1 MTCGIAYSISFGNG
15 VKSLAVE
22 KRKTKNKKLGV
33 AAAVLFVAAIL
44 VTVVVSTF
52 ITMFMFR
59 SYNDDVQTERARMGM
74 KVLEDALER
83 EVVRLSEKFRNWS
96 EDDPFAKSMNGYYNE
111 YFVETWPE
119 YREAN
124 AFCAVLDIDGNTIYS
139 EGYPF
144 VTFDL
149 GSIAA
154 GRTVSG
160 IVTLDGK
167 TAAVYAAPV
176 NENGAKGALVLG
188 YDLEKCGIPE
198 SVKALTGCEIT
209 LFGGDTR
216 CATTLG
222 EDLLGTPM
230 PEAVRDKVISG
241 GETYT
246 GQTVINGSGYYV
258 SYAPMYGIDGKIAG
272 AYFAGLSSAG
282 TDAQFAAVSA
292 ASSAAALVLVVIS
305 AAAVV
310 IFIRKRVM
318 IPIRQVTVLADE
330 MESGRFSSTS
340 VDYFFVNDE
349 VGMFARKLRYVKK
362 DVSKCIEDISAILD
376 RMADGDFTAQPDSSY
391 PGDFGRIKSSV
402 VKIEEDLGAALEKM
416 NRSSEEVM
424 TGSGRMAEG
433 SQTLADGAARQE
445 SAIKEISG
453 SLSEV
458 SSRISA
464 AADSAAA
471 AGELS
476 ELTKEKVL
484 RQDEEIGNMVSAM
497 NEIRVTSGEIEKI
510 IKTIEDISF
519 QTNILALNAAVEA
532 ARAGDAG
539 KGFAVVAD
547 EVRNLAG
554 KSSEA
559 AKSTTE
565 LISAAISAVE
575 KGSAVADRTA
585 ESMREVR
592 EMTERTSGLIVEIAQ
607 ASREQNESIK
617 QINSGIEQITQVIR
631 TNSETAEET
640 AASSEKLSGQSR
652 LLKDQV
658 SRFRTGT

>member
-1 MTCGIAYSISFGNG
+1 MASGKKKY
-15 VKSLAVE
+15 
-22 KRKTKNKKLGV
+22 KNKKLGV

-59 SYNDDVQTERARMGM
+59 SYNDDVQAERARIGM
-74 KVLEDALER
+74 LVLEDALDR

-96 EDDPFAKSMNGYYNE
+96 EDEPFAKSMNGCYNE

-119 YREAN
+119 YREDN
-124 AFCAVLDIDGNTIYS
+124 CFCAVLDISGNVIYS

-144 VTFDL
+144 SSFDL
-149 GSIAA
+149 ASVAA
-154 GRTVSG
+154 GKTVSG
-160 IVTLDGK
+160 IVTLDGR
-167 TAAVYAAPV
+167 TAAVYASPV

-188 YDLEKCGIPE
+188 YDLERCSIPG

-209 LFGGDTR
+209 LFGGDTA

-222 EDLLGTPM
+222 ENLHGMQM
-230 PEAVRDKVISG
+230 PADVREKVLSVG
-241 GETYT
+241 QPYT
-246 GQTVINGSGYYV
+246 GQSVIDGKGFYV
-258 SYAPMYGIDGKIAG
+258 SYAPITGADGKPAG
-272 AYFAGLSSAG
+272 AYFAGLGSAAS
-282 TDAQFAAVSA
+282 DAEFAAVSI
-292 ASSAAALVLVVIS
+292 ASSSAALVLVAIS
-305 AAAVV
+305 AVAVV

-318 IPIRQVTVLADE
+318 IPIRQVTVLAEE
-330 MESGRFSSTS
+330 MESGKFSSTA

-349 VGMFARKLRYVKK
+349 VGMFARKLRYAKK

-376 RMADGDFTAQPDSSY
+376 RMADGDFTAKPDSAY
-391 PGDFGRIKSSV
+391 PGDFGRIKNSV
-402 VKIEEDLGAALEKM
+402 LKIEGDLGAALENM

-453 SLSEV
+453 SISEV
-458 SSRISA
+458 SSRIAA
-464 AADSAAA
+464 AADNAAA

-497 NEIRVTSGEIEKI
+497 NEIRITSGEIGKI

-532 ARAGDAG
+532 ARAGEAG

-559 AKSTTE
+559 ARSTTE

-575 KGSAVADRTA
+575 KGSEVADRTA

-617 QINSGIEQITQVIR
+617 QINYGIEQITQVIR

>member
-1 MTCGIAYSISFGNG
+1 MKA
-15 VKSLAVE
+15 LASG
-22 KRKTKNKKLGV
+22 KKKYKNKKLGV

-59 SYNDDVQTERARMGM
+59 SYNDDVQAERARIGM
-74 KVLEDALER
+74 LVLEDALDR
-83 EVVRLSEKFRNWS
+83 EVVRLFEKFRNWS
-96 EDDPFAKSMNGYYNE
+96 EDEPFAKSMNGYYNE

-119 YREAN
+119 YREEN
-124 AFCAVLDIDGNTIYS
+124 CFCAVLDISGNVIYS

-144 VTFDL
+144 SSFDL
-149 GSIAA
+149 ASVAA
-154 GRTVSG
+154 GKTVSG
-160 IVTLDGK
+160 IVTLDGR
-167 TAAVYAAPV
+167 TAAVYASPV

-188 YDLEKCGIPE
+188 YDLERCSIPG

-209 LFGGDTR
+209 LFGGDTA

-222 EDLLGTPM
+222 ENLHGMQM
-230 PEAVRDKVISG
+230 PADVREKVLSVG
-241 GETYT
+241 QTYT
-246 GQTVINGSGYYV
+246 GHTLIDGKGFYV
-258 SYAPMYGIDGKIAG
+258 SYAPITGADGKPAG
-272 AYFAGLSSAG
+272 AYFAGLGSAAS
-282 TDAQFAAVSA
+282 DAEFAAVSI
-292 ASSAAALVLVVIS
+292 ASSSAALVLVAIS

-310 IFIRKRVM
+310 VFIRKRVM
-318 IPIRQVTVLADE
+318 IPIRQVTVLAEE
-330 MESGRFSSTS
+330 MESGKFSSTA

-349 VGMFARKLRYVKK
+349 VGMFARKLRYAKK

-376 RMADGDFTAQPDSSY
+376 RMADGDFTAKPDSAY
-391 PGDFGRIKSSV
+391 PGDFGRIKNSV
-402 VKIEEDLGAALEKM
+402 LKIEDDLGAALANM

-453 SLSEV
+453 SISEV
-458 SSRISA
+458 SSRIAA
-464 AADSAAA
+464 AADNAAA

-497 NEIRVTSGEIEKI
+497 NEIRITSGEIGKI

-532 ARAGDAG
+532 ARAGEAG

-547 EVRNLAG
+547 EVRSLAG

-559 AKSTTE
+559 ARSTTE

-575 KGSAVADRTA
+575 KGSEVADRTA

-617 QINSGIEQITQVIR
+617 QINYGIEQITQVIR

>member
-1 MTCGIAYSISFGNG
+1 MKA
-15 VKSLAVE
+15 LASG
-22 KRKTKNKKLGV
+22 KKKYKNKKLGV
-33 AAAVLFVAAIL
+33 AAVVLFVAAIL

-59 SYNDDVQTERARMGM
+59 SYNDDVQAERAHIGM
-74 KVLEDALER
+74 LVLEDALDR

-96 EDDPFAKSMNGYYNE
+96 EDEPFAKSMNGYYNE

-119 YREAN
+119 YREDN
-124 AFCAVLDIDGNTIYS
+124 WFCAVLDISGNVIYS

-144 VTFDL
+144 SSFDL
-149 GSIAA
+149 ASVAA
-154 GRTVSG
+154 GKTVSG
-160 IVTLDGK
+160 IVTLDGR
-167 TAAVYAAPV
+167 TAAVYASPV

-188 YDLEKCGIPE
+188 YDLERCSIPG

-209 LFGGDTR
+209 LFGGDTA

-222 EDLLGTPM
+222 ENLHGMQM
-230 PEAVRDKVISG
+230 PADVREKVLSVG
-241 GETYT
+241 QPYT
-246 GQTVINGSGYYV
+246 GQSVIDGKGCYV
-258 SYAPMYGIDGKIAG
+258 SYAPITGADGKPAG
-272 AYFAGLSSAG
+272 AYFAGLGSAAS
-282 TDAQFAAVSA
+282 DAEFAAVSI
-292 ASSAAALVLVVIS
+292 ASSSAALVLVAIS

-310 IFIRKRVM
+310 VFIRKRVM
-318 IPIRQVTVLADE
+318 IPIRQVTVLAEE
-330 MESGRFSSTS
+330 MESGKFSSTA

-349 VGMFARKLRYVKK
+349 VGMFARKLRYAKK

-376 RMADGDFTAQPDSSY
+376 RMADGDFTAKPDSAY
-391 PGDFGRIKSSV
+391 PGDFGRIKNSV
-402 VKIEEDLGAALEKM
+402 LKIEDDLGAALANM

-445 SAIKEISG
+445 FAIKEISG
-453 SLSEV
+453 SISEV
-458 SSRISA
+458 SSRIAA
-464 AADSAAA
+464 AADNAAA

-497 NEIRVTSGEIEKI
+497 NEIRITSGEIGKI

-532 ARAGDAG
+532 ARAGEAG

-547 EVRNLAG
+547 EVRSLAG

-559 AKSTTE
+559 ARSTTE

-575 KGSAVADRTA
+575 KGSEVADRTA

-617 QINSGIEQITQVIR
+617 QINYGIEQITQVIR

-640 AASSEKLSGQSR
+640 VASSEKLSGQSR

>member
-1 MTCGIAYSISFGNG
+1 MKA
-15 VKSLAVE
+15 LASG
-22 KRKTKNKKLGV
+22 KKKYKNKKLGL

-52 ITMFMFR
+52 ITMVMFR
-59 SYNDDVQTERARMGM
+59 SYNDDVQTERARIGM
-74 KVLEDALER
+74 LVLEDALDR

-96 EDDPFAKSMNGYYNE
+96 EDEPFAKSMNGYYNE

-119 YREAN
+119 YREDN
-124 AFCAVLDIDGNTIYS
+124 CFCAVLDISGNVIYS

-144 VTFDL
+144 SSFDL
-149 GSIAA
+149 ASVAA
-154 GRTVSG
+154 GKTVSG
-160 IVTLDGK
+160 IVTLDGR
-167 TAAVYAAPV
+167 TAAVYASPV

-188 YDLEKCGIPE
+188 YDLDNCGIPAG
-198 SVKALTGCEIT
+198 VKELTGCET
-209 LFGGDTR
+209 ALFGGDTA
-216 CATTLG
+216 CAATLAG
-222 EDLLGTPM
+222 NISGIQM
-230 PEAVRDKVISG
+230 PAGVRDKVLSG
-241 GETYT
+241 GQTYT
-246 GQTVINGSGYYV
+246 GHTLIDGKGFYV
-258 SYAPMYGIDGKIAG
+258 SYAPITGADGKPAG
-272 AYFAGLSSAG
+272 AYFAGLGSAAS
-282 TDAQFAAVSA
+282 DAEFAAVSI
-292 ASSAAALVLVVIS
+292 ASSSAALVLVAIS
-305 AAAVV
+305 AVAVV
-310 IFIRKRVM
+310 VFIRKRVM
-318 IPIRQVTVLADE
+318 IPIRQVTVLAEE
-330 MESGRFSSTS
+330 MESGKFSSTA

-349 VGMFARKLRYVKK
+349 VGMFARKLRYAKK

-376 RMADGDFTAQPDSSY
+376 RMADGDFTAKPDSAY
-391 PGDFGRIKSSV
+391 PGDFGRIKNSV
-402 VKIEEDLGAALEKM
+402 LKIEDDLGAALANM

-453 SLSEV
+453 SISEV
-458 SSRISA
+458 SSRIAA
-464 AADSAAA
+464 AADNAAA

-497 NEIRVTSGEIEKI
+497 NEIRVTSGEIGKI

-532 ARAGDAG
+532 ARAGEAG

-547 EVRNLAG
+547 EVRSLAG

-575 KGSAVADRTA
+575 KGSEVADRTA

-617 QINSGIEQITQVIR
+617 QINYGIEQITQVIR

>member
-1 MTCGIAYSISFGNG
+1 MKA
-15 VKSLAVE
+15 LASG
-22 KRKTKNKKLGV
+22 KKKYKNKKLGL

-52 ITMFMFR
+52 ITMVMFR
-59 SYNDDVQTERARMGM
+59 SYNDDVQTERARIGM
-74 KVLEDALER
+74 LVLEDALDR

-96 EDDPFAKSMNGYYNE
+96 EDEPFAKSMNGYYNE

-119 YREAN
+119 YREDN
-124 AFCAVLDIDGNTIYS
+124 WFCAVLDISGNVIYS

-144 VTFDL
+144 SSFDL
-149 GSIAA
+149 ASVAA
-154 GRTVSG
+154 GKTVSG
-160 IVTLDGK
+160 IVTLDGR
-167 TAAVYAAPV
+167 TAAVYASPV

-188 YDLEKCGIPE
+188 YDLDNCGIPAG
-198 SVKALTGCEIT
+198 VKELTGCET
-209 LFGGDTR
+209 ALFGGDTA
-216 CATTLG
+216 CASTLG
-222 EDLLGTPM
+222 ENLHGMQMSAD
-230 PEAVRDKVISG
+230 VREKVLSVG
-241 GETYT
+241 QPYT
-246 GQTVINGSGYYV
+246 GQSVIDGKGFYV
-258 SYAPMYGIDGKIAG
+258 SYAPITGADGKPAG
-272 AYFAGLSSAG
+272 AYFAGLGSAAS
-282 TDAQFAAVSA
+282 DAEFAAVSI
-292 ASSAAALVLVVIS
+292 ASSSAALVLVAIS
-305 AAAVV
+305 AVAVV
-310 IFIRKRVM
+310 VFIIKRVM
-318 IPIRQVTVLADE
+318 IPIRQVTVLAEE
-330 MESGRFSSTS
+330 MESGKFSSTA

-349 VGMFARKLRYVKK
+349 VGMFARKLRYAKK

-376 RMADGDFTAQPDSSY
+376 RMADGDFTAKPDSAY
-391 PGDFGRIKSSV
+391 PGDFGRIKNSIM
-402 VKIEEDLGAALEKM
+402 KIEDDLGAALANM

-453 SLSEV
+453 SISEV
-458 SSRISA
+458 SSRIAA
-464 AADSAAA
+464 AADNAAA

-497 NEIRVTSGEIEKI
+497 NEIRVTSGEIGKI

-519 QTNILALNAAVEA
+519 QTNILALNAAGEA
-532 ARAGDAG
+532 ARAGEAG

-547 EVRNLAG
+547 EVRSLAG

-559 AKSTTE
+559 ARSTTE
-565 LISAAISAVE
+565 LLSAAISAVE
-575 KGSAVADRTA
+575 KGSEVADRTA

-617 QINSGIEQITQVIR
+617 QINYGIEQITQVIR

-652 LLKDQV
+652 LLKEQV